1 MIIEFQILLKKTGFL
16 MITMI
21 KSKCCNVMIISLA
34 TLLFLVSVE
43 KESISVPVIPN
54 ESIVNGVVSEY
65 SIVSS
70 RLIGIKPEQII
81 YRLTINIES
90 SDGVNDKPNLLDNK
104 NGQDMQFYS
113 KEKLSPEIFGKK
125 IKALVRYTGDEK
137 GGIFWIKNIKIIK

>member
-1 MIIEFQILLKKTGFL
+1 

-21 KSKCCNVMIISLA
+21 KSKSCNMIIVSLA

-81 YRLTINIES
+81 CRLTINIEAS
-90 SDGVNDKPNLLDNK
+90 EGINDKPNLLNNK

-125 IKALVRYTGDEK
+125 IKALARYTGDEK
-137 GGIFWIKNIKIIK
+137 GGIFWIKNIEIIK

>member
-1 MIIEFQILLKKTGFL
+1 
-16 MITMI
+16 MITTI
-21 KSKCCNVMIISLA
+21 KNKSCNVIIVSLA

-70 RLIGIKPEQII
+70 RLIGIKPEQTI
-81 YRLTINIES
+81 YRLTINIDS
-90 SDGVNDKPNLLDNK
+90 SEGISDKPNLLNNK
-104 NGQDMQFYS
+104 NGQDVQFYS

-125 IKALVRYTGDEK
+125 IKALVRYTGDET
-137 GGIFWIKNIKIIK
+137 GGIFRIKNIEIIK